1 MVRKHIGHYIS
12 KGKCLKVYAKKVMN
26 KRTGRT
32 KVVRVNSKGKKV
44 PKGTKVYKRRSECL
58 KALKMKKSRK
68 SHKTRK
74 HSRHSHSSRR
84 SHRSRRSRF
93 GKESCY
99 YSVPYFGGF
108 VPSIGKTWSGT
119 ENTGITSSAWNWPQP
134 LAYKLDTQQ
143 GGWKNFK
150 N

>member
-26 KRTGRT
+26 RRTGKF
-32 KVVRVNSKGKKV
+32 KVVRVNSKGKKLA
-44 PKGTKVYKRRSECL
+44 KGTKVYKRRSECL

-68 SHKTRK
+68 AHKTHK
-74 HSRHSHSSRR
+74 TKKHSHS
-84 SHRSRRSRF
+84 SRRSRF

-108 VPSIGKTWSGT
+108 LPSISKTLSGT
-119 ENTGITSSAWNWPQP
+119 EKTGFTSGAWAWPQP
-134 LAYKLDTQQ
+134 LAYKLDKQQ
-143 GGWKNFK
+143 GGWKKFK